1 MARVIKIDNA
11 LQKRHEYKKN
21 KRKARTVICR
31 ILIVCEGE
39 KTEPNYFRSFDRY
52 RKGNI
57 VYELTLDGGRM
68 NTVGVV
74 DKAISLRDKANI
86 PYDRVWAVFDKD
98 GFPTKNF
105 NTAIAKANQNHIE
118 CAWSNEAF
126 ELWYLY
132 HFHNRITGMTRDEYA
147 AAITKAVNAS
157 PLYKKKTPYQYAK
170 NDKSS
175 FDIVTTFGS
184 QDNAIRWAETK
195 HDEYTDERYA
205 MHNPCTT
212 VYRLVRQLTGT
223 DEGLNNEIIRK
234 IDE

>member
-52 RKGNI
+52 RKGNV

-98 GFPTKNF
+98 GFPAKNF

-132 HFHNRITGMTRDEYA
+132 HFHNRITGMTRDKYA

-175 FDIVTTFGS
+175 FDIVTTFG
-184 QDNAIRWAETK
+184 
-195 HDEYTDERYA
+195 
-205 MHNPCTT
+205 
-212 VYRLVRQLTGT
+212 
-223 DEGLNNEIIRK
+223 
-234 IDE
+234 

>member
-39 KTEPNYFRSFDRY
+39 KTEPNYFRSFDRH
-52 RKGNI
+52 RKGNV

-98 GFPTKNF
+98 GFPAKNF

-147 AAITKAVNAS
+147 VAITKAVNAS
-157 PLYKKKTPYQYAK
+157 PLYKKKRLTNMLK
-170 NDKSS
+170 M
-175 FDIVTTFGS
+175 
-184 QDNAIRWAETK
+184 TK
-195 HDEYTDERYA
+195 
-205 MHNPCTT
+205 
-212 VYRLVRQLTGT
+212 VVL
-223 DEGLNNEIIRK
+223 I
-234 IDE
+234 

>member
-52 RKGNI
+52 RKGNV
-57 VYELTLDGGRM
+57 VYELTLDGARM

-98 GFPTKNF
+98 GFPAKNF

-147 AAITKAVNAS
+147 VAITKAVNAS

-195 HDEYTDERYA
+195 HCEYTDERYA

-223 DEGLNNEIIRK
+223 DEELNEEIIRK

>member
-52 RKGNI
+52 RKGNV

-98 GFPTKNF
+98 GFPAKNF

-132 HFHNRITGMTRDEYA
+132 HFQNVTTGVSRKHYEEKISA
-147 AAITKAVNAS
+147 AVNDS
-157 PLYKKKTPYQYAK
+157 PKYKSKKKYKYGSQYPGASSVIQYAMSPP
-170 NDKSS
+170 DSLWHQS
-175 FDIVTTFGS
+175 LPIS
-184 QDNAIRWAETK
+184 E
-195 HDEYTDERYA
+195 
-205 MHNPCTT
+205 
-212 VYRLVRQLTGT
+212 
-223 DEGLNNEIIRK
+223 
-234 IDE
+234 